1 MANEIARKL
10 RKHQTDA
17 ERRLWRELR
26 ALKPRGFHFR
36 RQVPIDHLI
45 VDFACLSARVVIEVD
60 GGQHNAPPGLA
71 ADTARD
77 AHLRRAGF
85 RVLRFWNNEVMG
97 NLDAVVE
104 VVLGAL
110 REHNPPSV
118 I

>member
-1 MANEIARKL
+1 
-10 RKHQTDA
+10 
-17 ERRLWRELR
+17 LR
-26 ALKPRGFHFR
+26 ALKPRGVHCR
-36 RQVPIDHLI
+36 GQAPSDRLI
-45 VDFACLSARVVIEVD
+45 VDFACLAARVVIEVD
-60 GGQHNAPPGLA
+60 GGQHNARPELA
-71 ADTARD
+71 TDTARD

-97 NLDAVVE
+97 NLDAVLE